1 LNDEIKKI
9 NLIKKTR
16 LLLKKLNLTKTE
28 KKTQGNPCYFIKKDK
43 SHRKRIKTMLDDEI
57 AKKKSLKKKKKT
69 KQTRVNLVNSG

>member
-1 LNDEIKKI
+1 LNDEIKKF

-57 AKKKSLKKKKKT
+57 AKKKKSLKKEK
-69 KQTRVNLVNSG
+69 N

>member
-43 SHRKRIKTMLDDEI
+43 SHRKRIKTMLDYEI
-57 AKKKSLKKKKKT
+57 AKKKKKLKKGKKKLN
-69 KQTRVNLVNSG
+69 KPE

>member
-1 LNDEIKKI
+1 MNDEIKKI

-57 AKKKSLKKKKKT
+57 AKKKKSLKKEK
-69 KQTRVNLVNSG
+69 N